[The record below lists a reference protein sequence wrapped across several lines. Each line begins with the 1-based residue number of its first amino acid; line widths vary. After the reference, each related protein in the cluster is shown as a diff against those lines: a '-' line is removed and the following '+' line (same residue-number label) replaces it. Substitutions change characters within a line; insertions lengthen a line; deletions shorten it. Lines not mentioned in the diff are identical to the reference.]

1 MNKRI
6 MSLILAFLMLTS
18 VLFTGCSAFGGT
30 EEEDISDDM
39 VKNQENSAMTL
50 SMFVVSEKPVSEKTA
65 KQVEDAF
72 NKITKP
78 NFKTQV
84 KLHFATYDEYYDI
97 IEERVKSN
105 EAYALLEKEHNDV
118 LKNAK
123 RAAKAEGVVTDDAW
137 FDAFYAE
144 HPDYV
149 DFRET
154 EELTGE
160 DTTAEETV
168 LETIEGIDNSYT
180 ISQLK
185 YPEEKKNQ
193 IDIIWIDSYDR
204 YLEYVERE
212 MIERLDSELSGSSKK
227 LNEYINNQ
235 LLLWAKWPTS
245 GTYAI
250 PNNVIIGEY
259 TYLLVNNEL
268 AKKYSYNP
276 EELNTLANYDVEVVA
291 VLDAELGTAYEKD
304 ISGKLKKLEN

>member
-105 EAYALLEKEHNDV
+105 EAYALLE
-118 LKNAK
+118 
-123 RAAKAEGVVTDDAW
+123 
-137 FDAFYAE
+137 
-144 HPDYV
+144 
-149 DFRET
+149 
-154 EELTGE
+154 
-160 DTTAEETV
+160 
-168 LETIEGIDNSYT
+168 
-180 ISQLK
+180 
-185 YPEEKKNQ
+185 
-193 IDIIWIDSYDR
+193 
-204 YLEYVERE
+204 ER
-212 MIERLDSELSGSSKK
+212 
-227 LNEYINNQ
+227 
-235 LLLWAKWPTS
+235 PTRPRS
-245 GTYAI
+245 
-250 PNNVIIGEY
+250 
-259 TYLLVNNEL
+259 
-268 AKKYSYNP
+268 
-276 EELNTLANYDVEVVA
+276 
-291 VLDAELGTAYEKD
+291 
-304 ISGKLKKLEN
+304 